1 MNAAELLVCGE
12 PAATALLAGDD
23 SITYGALRERV
34 MKAATAWKSRGIT
47 AGDICILGLYDG
59 IDWVVAFLGLVWI
72 RAIPA
77 PISPRID
84 PGLIAELLADSGARL
99 LLCEDGVAAAA
110 GGDRALSL
118 TSWRAALNGASAN
131 PLPPEQADA
140 DSPAFMLFSSGTTGR
155 PKGVV
160 HAHRSVEFAHVF
172 AEEVLAANA
181 GDRFISSSKLF
192 FAYPMAN
199 CLFAG
204 LRLGASVVLDPEW
217 PNPERLAML
226 ANRHRP
232 TLLFSV
238 PTLYRRLLDGN
249 ADFTSVRRFVSAGEA
264 CPPPLAIAWERRH
277 GQHLAN
283 AYGTTETLVLTL
295 YKLPSMTGLGPTP
308 LTRVREDPSDGA
320 DAESGV
326 RLWFSHPSLS
336 LGYSRAVSHDSAR
349 FGVNEFSP
357 GDVFHRYETAGGPRW
372 TFAGRSD
379 QLLKI
384 YGRWVDTVAL
394 EQWLLEKLQR
404 DISEL
409 SIVPYENSGST
420 SSLHLFVVPKP
431 GGSASLPEVV
441 QAVCSELPAHKR
453 PAQTHVL
460 GELPRT
466 ETGKIRRGALKTM
479 C

>member
-1 MNAAELLVCGE
+1 MNAAELLVGGE
-12 PAATALLAGDD
+12 PAATALLAGDA

-34 MKAATAWKSRGIT
+34 IQAATAWRSRGIT

-84 PGLIAELLADSGARL
+84 PGLIVELLADSGARL
-99 LLCEDGVAAAA
+99 LLCEDSVAAAL
-110 GGDRALSL
+110 GGERALSL
-118 TSWRAALNGASAN
+118 TSWRAALNGASGN
-131 PLPPEQADA
+131 PLPPEAAAA

-160 HAHRSVEFAHVF
+160 HAHRSVEFAHLF

-192 FAYPMAN
+192 FAYPLAN

-232 TLLFSV
+232 SLLFSV
-238 PTLYRRLLDGN
+238 PTLYQRLLDAN
-249 ADFTSVRRFVSAGEA
+249 VDFTSVRRVVSAGEA
-264 CPPPLAIAWERRH
+264 CPPPLAKAWERRH
-277 GQHLAN
+277 GLQVAN
-283 AYGTTETLVLTL
+283 GYGTTETLVLML
-295 YKLPSMTGLGPTP
+295 YKLPSMSALGPTP
-308 LTRVREDPSDGA
+308 LTRVREDSSDGA

-326 RLWFSHPSLS
+326 RLWFSHPSIS
-336 LGYSRAVSHDSAR
+336 LGYSRVVSHDSAR

-357 GDVFHRYETAGGPRW
+357 GDVFHRHETAGGPGW

-379 QLLKI
+379 QLLKV

-394 EQWLLEKLQR
+394 EQWLFEKLQR
-404 DISEL
+404 DIREL

-420 SSLHLFVVPKP
+420 ASLHLFVVPRP

-466 ETGKIRRGALKTM
+466 ETGKVRRGALKSM